1 MLCNAPDPIL
11 SSGELS
17 GNNQAGKFHDTELY
31 TPLNAKLNAEKLF
44 TGGSW
49 YRRMSPAAKHR
60 KHRGQGNEAPGL
72 KAPILHISDAKAL
85 EVVFFLLHFPTTDSC
100 LGYKVNSAEW
110 KDALLPKALQYH
122 IKLPRDV
129 QVPQLLTGGLG
140 FMVPCFSRRN
150 EACVVPACTS

>member
-1 MLCNAPDPIL
+1 
-11 SSGELS
+11 
-17 GNNQAGKFHDTELY
+17 
-31 TPLNAKLNAEKLF
+31 
-44 TGGSW
+44 
-49 YRRMSPAAKHR
+49 MSPAAKHR

-85 EVVFFLLHFPTTDSC
+85 EVVFFLLHFPTTASC

-129 QVPQLLTGGLG
+129 PSATAPYWGTWFYGALFLQKK
-140 FMVPCFSRRN
+140 
-150 EACVVPACTS
+150 